1 MVYRKDWG
9 QPMQGLQGFA
19 RTVKAFGRKCNI
31 SLADMNTLGN
41 SVGLF
46 IVPGGF
52 MITGMIGPQV
62 PAFGTSFTLP
72 RSAIPRQPRPLS
84 PVPPAAR
91 RRRRCLRWRRADCFS
106 GTFTDTEIQLTV
118 TAARHGGTG
127 GGHSG
132 TSISPGSRSRSALLS
147 IVRHETFLRL
157 RE

>member
-19 RTVKAFGRKCNI
+19 RTVKTFGRKCNI

-62 PAFGTSFTLP
+62 PAFGTSFTYSLGDPGNPARYLGATSGAAAAALP
-72 RSAIPRQPRPLS
+72 AM
-84 PVPPAAR
+84 AAGGLFFR
-91 RRRRCLRWRRADCFS
+91 
-106 GTFTDTEIQLTV
+106 TFTDTEIQLTV
-118 TAARHGGTG
+118 TAAATAAQVAGILELYFTG
-127 GGHSG
+127 V
-132 TSISPGSRSRSALLS
+132 T
-147 IVRHETFLRL
+147 V
-157 RE
+157 